1 MDHHAAAAFLLAAR
15 NGPLAAAFPPELV
28 PQTEADAYEIQRL
41 TIAALG
47 EIGGWKVGAA
57 GPDAPPTCAPMPGSG
72 LHEAPATLHGADFTT
87 RDVES
92 EIAFVLAQDLPPRD
106 TPYTR
111 DEIVAAIGSCHPG
124 IEVLQSRFA
133 DARQADQL
141 SNLADLIRHGAYVT
155 GTPIPGW
162 EHIDFSHV
170 TVTQAIGEDVQ
181 HARGNPAGDMMRL
194 VQWLANTGAVWAGG
208 LRAGQ
213 VITTGSWTG
222 STPAPEADHVISEF
236 SVAAPVA
243 LGFA

>member
-1 MDHHAAAAFLLAAR
+1 LA
-15 NGPLAAAFPPELV
+15 PAFPPELA

-41 TIAALG
+41 TIQALG
-47 EIGGWKVGAA
+47 PVGGWKVGAP
-57 GPDAPPTCAPMPGSG
+57 GPDAPPNCAPMPQSG
-72 LHEAPATLHGADFTT
+72 LHEAPATLHGAAFTT

-92 EIAFVLAQDLPPRD
+92 EIAFILAHDLPPRD

-111 DEIVAAIGSCHPG
+111 AEILAAIRTCHPG

-133 DARQADQL
+133 DQKNVDHL

-155 GTPIPGW
+155 GSPIPGW
-162 EHIDFSHV
+162 EHIDFAHV
-170 TVTQAIGEDVQ
+170 TVTQAIGEEVL
-181 HARGNPAGDMMRL
+181 HKRGNPAGDMIRL

-213 VITTGSWTG
+213 VVTCGSWTG
-222 STPAPEADHVISEF
+222 STPAPEADHVITEF

>member
-1 MDHHAAAAFLLAAR
+1 MDHQAAASFLLAAR
-15 NGPLAAAFPPELV
+15 SGGLPAAFPPELA
-28 PQTEADAYEIQRL
+28 PQSEADAYEIQRL

-47 EIGGWKVGAA
+47 PIGGWKVGAD
-57 GPDAPPTCAPMPGSG
+57 GPDAQPNCAPMPKSG

-87 RDVES
+87 REVES
-92 EIAFVLAQDLPPRD
+92 EIALVLARDLPLRD
-106 TPYTR
+106 APYTR
-111 DEIVAAIGSCHPG
+111 DEIIAAIGSCHPG

-133 DARQADQL
+133 GPVDRL
-141 SNLADLIRHGAYVT
+141 STLADLSRHGAYVT
-155 GTPIPGW
+155 GAPIPGW
-162 EHIDFSHV
+162 EHIDFTHV
-170 TVTQAIGEDVQ
+170 TVTQAIGEDVR
-181 HARGNPAGDMMRL
+181 HGRGNPAGDMIRL
-194 VQWLANTGAVWAGG
+194 VQWLASTGAAWAGG

>member
-1 MDHHAAAAFLLAAR
+1 MDHQAAAAFLLAER
-15 NGPLAAAFPPELV
+15 NGILAPPLPEALA

-41 TIAALG
+41 TVHALG

-57 GPDAPPTCAPMPGSG
+57 GPDAPPACAPMPKAG
-72 LHEAPATLHGADFTT
+72 LHEAPAVLHGADFTT

-92 EIAFVLAQDLPPRD
+92 EIAFILAHDLPPRD

-111 DEIVAAIGSCHPG
+111 DDIIAAIGSCHPG

-133 DARQADQL
+133 DPGNVDPL
-141 SNLADLIRHGAYVT
+141 SNLADLIRHGAYIT
-155 GTPIPGW
+155 GVPIPGW
-162 EHIDFSHV
+162 EHIDFAHV
-170 TVTQAIGEDVQ
+170 TVTQAIGEEVL
-181 HARGNPAGDMMRL
+181 HMRGNPAGDMIRL

-213 VITTGSWTG
+213 VITCGSWTG